1 MAFRRSPQQ
10 DPGLPFTRSLRAP
23 TYSQFGSTSCRRC
36 YPGRG
41 VRALLFVWFSSKFVI
56 LCAMGMLCSLT
67 EVSAQ
72 FSFFWASAVLVSEAP
87 LPALLQLSAL
97 ALPPPWS
104 WGGRCHTQ
112 ALPWRLGLKL
122 WLFLCPH
129 PAGDR

>member
-87 LPALLQLSAL
+87 LPALVQLCAGSSTTVVLGREMPHPGPPLEARLKAVAFSLSA
-97 ALPPPWS
+97 PC
-104 WGGRCHTQ
+104 R
-112 ALPWRLGLKL
+112 
-122 WLFLCPH
+122 
-129 PAGDR
+129 